1 MRAIVAFLSLLPA
14 LALCETAKI
23 EVGAPL
29 AGAVASLERIGAV
42 DITGGMEIVG
52 PKGEWP
58 LKGIY
63 WEVPDYDAVLELTGK
78 KEKVGTICFWT
89 KKDFGESKSRREDAR
104 CSIKSATFD
113 SEKKTVVVEKAPQ
126 K

>member
-1 MRAIVAFLSLLPA
+1 MRAIVAFLFILPT

-23 EVGAPL
+23 EVGDPL
-29 AGAVASLERIGAV
+29 AGTVAALEKIGAV
-42 DITGGMEIVG
+42 DITGGMAIMG

-63 WEVPDYDAVLELTGK
+63 WEVPGYDAVLELSGK

-89 KKDFGESKSRREDAR
+89 KKDFCESKSRREDAR
-104 CSIKSATFD
+104 CRIKSATFD
-113 SEKKTVVVEKAPQ
+113 TEKKTVSVEKAPG